1 MITNNKKNTRI
12 MAIDYGDARTG
23 VAVSDESATL
33 TGDAWVIHEKR
44 PKVLAKTILD
54 EAKARGVGT
63 IVVGFPKNMDGSV
76 GFRAEASETFAN
88 KLRQLMEIET
98 ETRSQLQPESDDIN
112 IVLWDERL
120 TTMMAGRLLSDVGK
134 RGKKRKSSLDA
145 VAASLILESY
155 LASKSG

>member
-1 MITNNKKNTRI
+1 MDNILNSDRPATRI

-44 PKVLAKTILD
+44 SQVLAETILN
-54 EAKARGVGT
+54 EAKARGVRV

-76 GFRAEASETFAN
+76 GFRAEASETFAD
-88 KLRQLMEIET
+88 KLRNLTEI
-98 ETRSQLQPESDDIN
+98 D

-120 TTMMAGRLLSDVGK
+120 TTMMAGRLLNDVGK
-134 RGKKRKSSLDA
+134 RGKKRKSSVDA

-155 LASKSG
+155 LDSKSKPE